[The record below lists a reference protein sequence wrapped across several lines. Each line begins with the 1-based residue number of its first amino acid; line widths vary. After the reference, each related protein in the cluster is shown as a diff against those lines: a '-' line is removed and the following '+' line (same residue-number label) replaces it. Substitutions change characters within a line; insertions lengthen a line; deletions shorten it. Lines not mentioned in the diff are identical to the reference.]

1 MFFLLTR
8 RYPFAPLQIFLIQK
22 RKMTIIIIF
31 LKMVVCIALVQIAM
45 NNIWRVA
52 MKLNENYILKTVA
65 GTPIVVPVGDA
76 AEKIHGMITL
86 NGPAEIIW
94 KALENGKDYE
104 EIVGEI
110 KSEYDAEESVIRG
123 DLDAFLEKLKN
134 FGILE

>member
-1 MFFLLTR
+1 
-8 RYPFAPLQIFLIQK
+8 
-22 RKMTIIIIF
+22 
-31 LKMVVCIALVQIAM
+31 
-45 NNIWRVA
+45 

-65 GTPIVVPVGDA
+65 GTPVVVPVGDA

-104 EIVGEI
+104 EIVAEI